1 MLWFQSHLEKKYFA
15 SSYGML
21 LYAAA
26 AAVGSLPGPLLDV
39 VHDAGDVGSGDQ
51 VMNHQVHQV
60 RFS

>member
-1 MLWFQSHLEKKYFA
+1 MEKKYFA

>member
-1 MLWFQSHLEKKYFA
+1 
-15 SSYGML
+15 ML
-21 LYAAA
+21 LYAA

-51 VMNHQVHQV
+51 AGNLNHQVHQV